1 MIEALQPENHT
12 ALLIA
17 STCNDIRDLLLKKNA
32 KYGNAALE
40 PIRIFSQ
47 SSVKEQLL
55 VRIDDKLNR
64 IKQGNNLLEEDEDVV
79 IDLIGYLVLLTV
91 WKKQNEW

>member
-1 MIEALQPENHT
+1 MIEAFQTENQT

-17 STCNDIRDLLLKKNA
+17 STCNNIRDLLLEKNA

-40 PIRIFSQ
+40 PIRIFSK
-47 SSVKEQLL
+47 SDAKEQLL

-64 IKQGNNLLEEDEDVV
+64 VKQGNNLLEEDEDVV

-91 WKKQNEW
+91 WKRKNEW